1 MKVIIV
7 GCGRVG
13 STLAVRMSAEG
24 HDIAI
29 IDKREEAFQRFIP
42 TAFAGTKLR
51 GSGFDREI
59 LEQAGIT
66 EADAFVSVTNGDN
79 SNVVSARVAREFF
92 KVPRVIA
99 RIYDPRRADIYRRLG
114 IETVASVTWAVGR
127 IRTLLDRSPYEEE
140 AAYGNGEVLIVRTD
154 LPYALAGRKV
164 ADVQVPGEIHVVSVT
179 RQGRAFVPG
188 EGSIL
193 TEDDILHIAV
203 SRDALGLLDR
213 LLGRA

>member
-1 MKVIIV
+1 MKVVIV

-13 STLAVRMSAEG
+13 SILAVRMSAEG
-24 HDIAI
+24 HDVAI
-29 IDKREEAFQRFIP
+29 IDKRSEAFDRFLP
-42 TAFAGTKLR
+42 GSFNGLKLK

-59 LEQAGIT
+59 LEQAGIA

-79 SNVVSARVAREFF
+79 SNIVSARAASEFF

-127 IRTLLDRSPYEEE
+127 VRTMLESAPYEEE
-140 AAYGNGEVLIVRTD
+140 ASYGNGEVLIVRAD
-154 LPYALAGRKV
+154 VPFHLEGRKV
-164 ADVQVPGEIHVVSVT
+164 GDLEVAGEIHVVSIT

-188 EGSIL
+188 AGSVL
-193 TEDDILHIAV
+193 TADDTLHVAV
-203 SRDALGLLDR
+203 SRDALPLLDR
-213 LLGRA
+213 LLGRV

>member
-29 IDKREEAFQRFIP
+29 IDKREDAFDRFIP
-42 TAFAGTKLR
+42 HVFTGTKLR

-59 LEQAGIT
+59 LERAGIT

-79 SNVVSARVAREFF
+79 SNIVSARAASEFF
-92 KVPRVIA
+92 KVPKVIA

-114 IETVASVTWAVGR
+114 IETVATVTWGVGR
-127 IRTLLDRSPYEEE
+127 IRTLLEQSPYEEE
-140 AAYGNGEVLIVRTD
+140 ASYGNGEVLLVRAE

-164 ADVQVPGEIHVVSVT
+164 GDIEVAGEIKVVSIT
-179 RQGRAFVPG
+179 RRGRAFVPS
-188 EGSIL
+188 EGSVL
-193 TEDDILHIAV
+193 TEEDTLHIAV

-213 LLGRA
+213 LLGRV